1 MTRSFHLGSWTALLL
16 TVGLWVPSSSPGQK
30 PDVSTLAGTWT
41 WSWKD
46 PEGKTHKHVLE
57 VEGVDRALAARE
69 IFDEEQPVKATGLTF
84 DGKTV
89 KFTVVRGERRADYTG
104 KLDGKDKINGTVT
117 TTTTAS
123 GQTNEFVWKAERRK
137 APKT

>member
-1 MTRSFHLGSWTALLL
+1 MTRSFHLALWSALLL
-16 TVGLWVPSSSPGQK
+16 TLGLVVPSWSPGQK
-30 PDVSTLAGTWT
+30 SDVSPLAGTWT

-69 IFDEEQPVKATGLTF
+69 IFDDEQPVKATGLRF

-89 KFTVVRGERRADYTG
+89 KFTVVRGERKADYTG

-117 TTTTAS
+117 TSAGTT

-137 APKT
+137 VPKT